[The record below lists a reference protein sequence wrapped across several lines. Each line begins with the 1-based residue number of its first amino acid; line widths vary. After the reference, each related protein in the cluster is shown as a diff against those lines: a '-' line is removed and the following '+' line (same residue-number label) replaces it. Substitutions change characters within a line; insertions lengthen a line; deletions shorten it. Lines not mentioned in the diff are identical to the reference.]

1 MTEKFIRLSSYLLI
15 VAICSIPYLLLDS
28 VLWATFLTIP
38 TFLVA
43 LLLAEHFYK
52 LVRSK

>member
-28 VLWATFLTIP
+28 LLWATFLTIP